1 MKRLGIVCSLLFFT
15 FWFDKCFSKSLSGIE
30 PSGIIAKN
38 SSEASFLIFSLVV
51 LAIYT
56 IYTGSKYSHE
66 EETESGQVRR
76 RAPVDALARKIAKVV
91 AKLFR
96 PLNKTKFGLYIK
108 GIYAEP
114 VRSEQAL
121 GKFFF
126 GKTLLTT
133 SLAFYDTPV
142 AVLVGILLFSAV
154 FDSLTGFYQ
163 QTLMNYFHKSA
174 FENKALRFCQNLLKR
189 YFVDVFRAEVI
200 FFILMG
206 LDFLA
211 FSEQFHIF
219 RNRFVSASYYFNA
232 VIIDSLVAQGVI
244 SRKLR
249 ARFVIFAS
257 TIGGMLCLLDFAK
270 TKFPSWVSP
279 EMVSHIPQWM
289 PGPLGM
295 LMYFNFLIFFVF
307 GSVYVFNEYK
317 KWEGR
322 TSAPAPAFK

>member
-1 MKRLGIVCSLLFFT
+1 MRRFSIICSLLLFT

-30 PSGIIAKN
+30 PTGAMGKSN
-38 SSEASFLIFSLVV
+38 SEVTFLLFSLLV
-51 LAIYT
+51 LAVYT

-66 EETESGQVRR
+66 ETETSLRR
-76 RAPVDALARKIAKVV
+76 RAPVDALARKLAKVLG
-91 AKLFR
+91 KMFR
-96 PLNKTKFGLYIK
+96 PFEKTAFGAYIK
-108 GIYAEP
+108 SIYAEP

-142 AVLVGILLFSAV
+142 AVLVGILVFSAV

-163 QTLMNYFHKSA
+163 QTLMNFFHKSA
-174 FENKALRFCQNLLKR
+174 FESKVARFCQNLVKR
-189 YFVDVFRAEVI
+189 YLVDVFRAEVI
-200 FFILMG
+200 FLILMG
-206 LDFLA
+206 LDSFA

-244 SRKLR
+244 TRKLR

-279 EMVSHIPQWM
+279 EMVGHIPQWA

-295 LMYFNFLIFFVF
+295 LMYFNILIFLLF
-307 GSVYVFNEYK
+307 GGVYVMNEYR
-317 KWEGR
+317 KWEGGV
-322 TSAPAPAFK
+322 SAPSPAFE